1 MEIKHRTEL
10 NKLMPKRKLIGAEV
24 GVAEGL
30 NANDMLTNWNL
41 KKLYLVDAWE
51 CMPTHTGDAAS
62 DQKWHDLNHKNV
74 LRLMEMH
81 KGKFK
86 ILRGLS
92 TAMAKNV
99 IDESLDFVYIDCD
112 HSYEGV
118 MKDLES
124 WTPKVKKGGVIAGH
138 DYLNPV
144 YYVNKAVKDFT
155 KGKYKAI
162 TIPENKEEDAGFYF
176 IKK

>member
-1 MEIKHRTEL
+1 MIKYRNEL
-10 NKLMPKRKLIGAEV
+10 NKLMPKRKLVGVEV

-30 NANDMLTNWNL
+30 NANDMLNRWNI
-41 KKLYLVDAWE
+41 KTLYLVDAWE
-51 CMPTHTGDAAS
+51 CLPTQTGDGAS
-62 DQKWHDLNHKNV
+62 EQEWHDSNHENV

-81 KGKFK
+81 KGKYK

-92 TAMAKNV
+92 TAMAKT
-99 IDESLDFVYIDCD
+99 IPDESLDFVYIDSD

-118 MKDLES
+118 LKDLKA

-138 DYLNPV
+138 DYLNPAYGV
-144 YYVNKAVKDFT
+144 YQAVQEFNP
-155 KGKYKAI
+155 KAI
-162 TIPENKEEDAGFYF
+162 TITENKPEDAGFYF